1 MVPGDGPTEMAQP
14 DEQKH
19 QQDPAAGSMPL
30 EYDLKFIPTHIN
42 DEPGGGWY
50 RELPDGQ
57 IEVMT
62 RSQLECVPIEDS
74 DPETMARLVVERLIK
89 QQSP

>member
-1 MVPGDGPTEMAQP
+1 MALPDKRNPG
-14 DEQKH
+14 K
-19 QQDPAAGSMPL
+19 GSAPKGMEHL
-30 EYDLKFIPTHIN
+30 SDLKFVPTHVN

-62 RSQLECVPIEDS
+62 RAQLECVPLEDG
-74 DPETMARLVVERLIK
+74 DPETQARAVVEKLIRRK
-89 QQSP
+89 IT